1 MTAFKEL
8 GVILLT
14 LTYICIALFTAS
26 ITISSQLRFLK
37 MSSCDSNK
45 RYREHIFKIYD
56 FPKVGRSEVMG
67 KKVSW
72 KLKLSFTLQRC
83 IVTVAI
89 GAS

>member
-1 MTAFKEL
+1 
-8 GVILLT
+8 
-14 LTYICIALFTAS
+14 
-26 ITISSQLRFLK
+26 